1 MTVQNKGVIFMENYV
16 TWKEILQQPL
26 VWEKELKFF
35 KENFEEIRKIL
46 EKFNKKETRFIF
58 TGAGSS
64 EYVGNSICSYLKS
77 YSKLDILS
85 IPTTDI
91 VTNPAEYLEEDIPT
105 ILISCARS
113 GNSPE
118 SVAAVKLADKLIK
131 NIQHIFLTC
140 NPNGD
145 LAKLSKESENKFAI
159 IMPEGTNDKGFAMTS
174 SFSSMLLGGI
184 LLFTL
189 GEKTTNDIENLIKI
203 LGNNS
208 EKLIEFSKRIAEI
221 ENIERIVYLG
231 NYSLKGLAEEMALKV
246 LELTSG
252 KIVAFHNSF
261 LGFRHG
267 PKSLVDKNTMIICLL
282 SDNDYTRKYELDL
295 IKEIKNDGITKNI
308 VILDT
313 LKSDEFF
320 MEKYYFTLNT
330 SYNFLPFFQG
340 LIYLYFAQLL
350 ALYKSI
356 NLGINPD
363 NPCPSG
369 EVNRVVKGVI
379 IHNF

>member
-208 EKLIEFSKRIAEI
+208 DKLIEFSKRIAEI